1 MSAGAITHLPVR
13 SSKIPCLA
21 AACAVF
27 ALVVYSGCNNGVSTA
42 VEPTRPRVASLV
54 AVNGD
59 RSVVLG
65 WTTASGALAYQ
76 IHRSTGCC
84 FTPTSQTLLTVL
96 PPSATTYLDS
106 PLVNGQR
113 YYYRIVPMGEGGR
126 RPGSGGNSTVAR
138 PYDYSSVP
146 EISFSNHVQ
155 PIFLS
160 GCAVSGC
167 HDRSAPGNK
176 KPTPPGADSEQFS
189 LANWEDFFAGR
200 DHGGLVVPYRANKSH
215 MIYHVNSDT
224 LLAPVSIPHMPPIA
238 GISIPP
244 LQLGVIMRWIDAG
257 AADDY
262 GAVAFTADPQ
272 GKVLV
277 TNQAEDLIAVIDIAT
292 NLVARYIQAG
302 VANVFIQPPAAPHNV
317 TVDKAHGYYYVNLV
331 GGGKVLKFRLADN
344 AKVGEVSG
352 ILSPTQIALSEGGD
366 TGYVAQ
372 FASGVNS
379 IRLFDTRTMA
389 LIGQVSA
396 LYVDKPHGVQL
407 TPDRRELWVTGNL
420 SDNIMVVNLQDFST
434 KLIQLNNQ
442 APGSG
447 GALLPYQTVM
457 TADNK
462 FVYVS
467 CQRSNEVRLISR
479 DSLAVV
485 KVIPVGQ
492 YPLILAISPDG
503 RYVYSANR
511 NSNSV
516 SVIRTGVD
524 SVVATIPD
532 VGPQP
537 HGIDITPDGR
547 FAYVSCENVTA
558 AVPPHHPTSGSK
570 IPGFVAVVD
579 LATNQVVKTIE
590 VGAFAAG
597 VAVVR

>member
-1 MSAGAITHLPVR
+1 M
-13 SSKIPCLA
+13 
-21 AACAVF
+21 
-27 ALVVYSGCNNGVSTA
+27 
-42 VEPTRPRVASLV
+42 
-54 AVNGD
+54 
-59 RSVVLG
+59 
-65 WTTASGALAYQ
+65 AYQ
-76 IHRSTGCC
+76 IHRSSGCC
-84 FTPTSQTLLTVL
+84 FTPTSQTLLTLL
-96 PPSATTYLDS
+96 PPEAATYLDS

-113 YYYRIVPMGEGGR
+113 YYYRVLPIGQGGR
-126 RPGSGGNSTVAR
+126 LYRGSGNSTVAR
-138 PYDYSSVP
+138 PYDYTSVP
-146 EISFSNHVQ
+146 EISFSKHVQ

-167 HDRSAPGNK
+167 HDRPAPGDNL
-176 KPTPPGADSEQFS
+176 PAGTGSAGPDSEQFS
-189 LANWEDFFAGR
+189 LANWQDFFIGR
-200 DHGGLVVPYRANKSH
+200 DHGDLVVPYRGNKSH
-215 MIYHVNSDT
+215 VIYHLNSDT
-224 LLAPVSIPHMPPIA
+224 LLAPVSVPHMPPVA

-244 LQLGVIMRWIDAG
+244 LQLGVIMRWIDEG
-257 AADDY
+257 APDDY
-262 GAVAFTADPQ
+262 GAVAFTVDPQ

-277 TNQAEDLIAVIDIAT
+277 TNQAEDLVAVIDIAA

-344 AKVGEVSG
+344 AKLGEVSG
-352 ILSPTQIALSEGGD
+352 ILSPTQVALSESGD

-379 IRLFDTRTMA
+379 IRLFDTRSMA
-389 LIGQVSA
+389 LVGELSA

-457 TADNK
+457 TPDNK

-467 CQRSNEVRLISR
+467 CQLSNEVRLVSR
-479 DSLAVV
+479 DSMAVV
-485 KVIPVGQ
+485 KVIPVGR

-524 SVVATIPD
+524 SVVETIAD

-537 HGIDITPDGR
+537 HGIDITADGR

-570 IPGFVAVVD
+570 VPGFVAVVD
-579 LATNQVVKTIE
+579 LAINQVVKTIE

-597 VAVVR
+597 VAVVQ